1 MSPFLFTCIMIC
13 VTLLLGVAGAFCF
26 AIRAR
31 NMQYWLPAYL
41 FSKKRDPK
49 VSFSPEQARH
59 IFIAVCDHFE
69 PGWGSPTKSEAIARV
84 DRWCEEYPARFSRFS
99 DSRGQVP
106 QHTFFYPQDQYAPEY
121 LDRLASL
128 CKQGYGDVEIHLH
141 HDHDTADGLRQKMNE
156 FRQTLFDRHG
166 LLRKDPQTG
175 EILYS
180 FIHGNWALCNSRP
193 DGRWC
198 GVDNEIEILLETG
211 CYADLTMPSAP
222 SNTQTEIINSIYYAK
237 NRPGERKSQNQGVHA
252 QVGHSPDSDSLLMI
266 QGPLRL
272 DWSQRKWGLM
282 PRIENSDLHAGR
294 PGTVNR
300 LHHWLAAD
308 VHVTGRPDWTF
319 IKLHTHGA
327 KPGNIDTLLG
337 PETEAFHTE
346 LRAEAE
352 RHPEWKYY
360 YVTAWEMA
368 ALVHQAEQGGTIP
381 DFDAIHKQST
391 QVSEP
396 LINAETPAVSSKK

>member
-1 MSPFLFTCIMIC
+1 M
-13 VTLLLGVAGAFCF
+13 

-31 NMQYWLPAYL
+31 NMQYWLPAY
-41 FSKKRDPK
+41 FTQKKIDK
-49 VSFSPEQARH
+49 LVTFSPEQPRH

-69 PGWGSPTKSEAIARV
+69 PEWGSPAKSDALARV
-84 DRWCEEYPARFSRFS
+84 DRWCEEYPVRFSKFS

-121 LDRLASL
+121 LDRLAAL
-128 CKQGYGDVEIHLH
+128 CKQGFGDVDVHLH
-141 HDHDTADGLRQKMNE
+141 HDSDTAEGLRKKMNE

-175 EILYS
+175 EIVYG

-193 DGRWC
+193 DRRWC
-198 GVDNEIEILLETG
+198 GVENEIEILLETG

-222 SNTQTEIINSIYYAK
+222 SDTQTQIINSIYYAK
-237 NRPGERKSQNQGVHA
+237 DLPGQCKSHDQGTLARVT
-252 QVGHSPDSDSLLMI
+252 HSPEQDSLLMI

-272 DWSQRKWGLM
+272 DWSNRKWGFL
-282 PRIENSDLHAGR
+282 PRIENSDLHDGR
-294 PGTVNR
+294 PATLNR
-300 LHHWLAAD
+300 FQHWLAAD

-337 PETEAFHTE
+337 PETEAFHTA
-346 LRAEAE
+346 LREEAE
-352 RHPEWKYY
+352 QHPEWKYY

-368 ALVHQAEQGGTIP
+368 SLIHQAEQGATIP
-381 DFDAIHKQST
+381 DFDAIHASPSP
-391 QVSEP
+391 VSGV
-396 LINAETPAVSSKK
+396 LV